1 MQQCPLSAQ
10 VGRDGEHVW
19 KQSGQKGKWRRKC
32 LYSDG
37 WIDTWSVPNL
47 ALTIEFFFHPI
58 PVPGP
63 APQAD
68 VATPDKEDDL
78 LSPLRMSSLPE
89 RTGVDS
95 EMGSGSSVRGG
106 ACGSGGSS
114 AGDSASSSASNV
126 RSAVQDAAPEAAPA
140 AL

>member
-1 MQQCPLSAQ
+1 M
-10 VGRDGEHVW
+10 W

-89 RTGVDS
+89 RTGADS
-95 EMGSGSSVRGG
+95 EMGSGSSVR
-106 ACGSGGSS
+106 SH
-114 AGDSASSSASNV
+114 
-126 RSAVQDAAPEAAPA
+126 AAPSEFDPESLEPDLCKVDLEVGPS
-140 AL
+140 ALFLYGTLIRYVLVRFGRFYN